1 MELSSD
7 CSPGALTSLK
17 VNIKNGG
24 AMIKHHVPMFLWLT
38 DIFDA
43 YQLMAGCY
51 NSWLMWITSKDISQ
65 NFKLTCG

>member
-1 MELSSD
+1 
-7 CSPGALTSLK
+7 
-17 VNIKNGG
+17 
-24 AMIKHHVPMFLWLT
+24 MIKHHVPMFLWLT

-51 NSWLMWITSKDISQ
+51 NSLLMWITSKDISQ